1 MLQEKFGEF
10 LIEQRKKRN
19 LTQKEIAK
27 KIGVSTAA
35 VSKWERGLCLPELSK
50 FEDIAKVFDMTLAE
64 VMQCKEGDNSAE
76 SFSEVLRETINT
88 SEEQHKYKVRKIGV
102 RILAAFVLCAGIYFS
117 PFIMFFR
124 YGRLIT
130 FRLEKFLN

>member
-35 VSKWERGLCLPELSK
+35 VSKWERGLCLPEILK

-64 VMQCKEGDNSAE
+64 VMQCKEEDNNAE

-88 SEEQHKYKVRKIGV
+88 SEEQHKHKARKTGV
-102 RILAAFVLCAGIYFS
+102 IILAAFVLCVGIYFF
-117 PFIMFFR
+117 PIYRVFQV
-124 YGRLIT
+124 
-130 FRLEKFLN
+130 